1 MTPPRAS
8 HSKSRATGAN
18 PAPLPVHSDS
28 HQGAAGTSGASLDFM
43 SKVPS
48 PIGDVPPSLP
58 AAVQART
65 ATAVY
70 TSRPSASQSMAAPLA
85 ISSSQ
90 TPELLSAEVMPPP
103 QGVPKK
109 VSPTG
114 SVGGFL
120 DNIPLSQRIAPVLPE
135 EAEEPVAAG
144 NIGSVSDGGDI
155 GPLEA
160 SNTEDDNSDDD
171 DIQALDIPIPTNM
184 GPPAFTPRVYLPL
197 QGPPPSV
204 LPPINYMKP
213 PAAEVAAAATAVA
226 ASTAGGAPIIAP
238 AAGPSGSHL
247 EAIERDLEQVP
258 PRLVGRLRKARFGLT
273 EMMRELAEVRQVVN
287 NQNDR
292 LLRIELVI
300 DNIQRRILQW
310 P

>member
-1 MTPPRAS
+1 
-8 HSKSRATGAN
+8 
-18 PAPLPVHSDS
+18 
-28 HQGAAGTSGASLDFM
+28 M

-65 ATAVY
+65 ATA
-70 TSRPSASQSMAAPLA
+70 SMAAPLA

-90 TPELLSAEVMPPP
+90 TPELLSTEVMPPP

-114 SVGGFL
+114 GMGGFL
-120 DNIPLSQRIAPVLPE
+120 DNIPLSQCIAPVLPE
-135 EAEEPVAAG
+135 EVEEPVAAG

-160 SNTEDDNSDDD
+160 SDTEDDNSDDD
-171 DIQALDIPIPTNM
+171 DIQALDIPIPMNM
-184 GPPAFTPRVYLPL
+184 GPPAFTPW
-197 QGPPPSV
+197 
-204 LPPINYMKP
+204 P
-213 PAAEVAAAATAVA
+213 PAVVVAAAATAVA

-238 AAGPSGSHL
+238 TAGPSGSHL
-247 EAIERDLEQVP
+247 EVIECDLEKVP
-258 PRLVGRLRKARFGLT
+258 TRLVGRLKKAWFGLA